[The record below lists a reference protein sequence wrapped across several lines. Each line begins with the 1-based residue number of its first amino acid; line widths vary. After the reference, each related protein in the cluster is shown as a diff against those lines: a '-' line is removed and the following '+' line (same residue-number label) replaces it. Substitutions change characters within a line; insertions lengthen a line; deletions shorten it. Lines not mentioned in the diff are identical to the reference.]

1 MKTIVLNSSLRQ
13 KVMIVY
19 TFLALFCNC
28 SSQPAAPREE
38 SITQQTTPA
47 ESRSIKLAIL
57 LDTSNSMDGLIDQ
70 AKSQLWSIVNE
81 LAKAKCDNTK
91 PELRIALYEYGN
103 SGLTPAEGY
112 IRMVTPLT
120 DDLDQ
125 ISDDLF
131 SLKTN
136 GGQEF
141 CGHVIQTAL
150 KELQWSTTSND
161 YQVIFIAGNEP
172 FTQGNVDF
180 RKSCTLATTKGV
192 VVNTIFCGGF
202 DEGVATKWKDGAILT
217 GGNYSSIEQDRK
229 TVYIETP
236 YDKDIVALND
246 KLNSTYVYYGSTGKS
261 KMELQS
267 KQDANASSYGTA
279 NAVKRTVS
287 KSSHVYKNTSWDLV
301 DASKE
306 KEFDMAKVESEQ
318 LPEEMKKMDE
328 PQRKAYI
335 AKKSAER
342 DQINKQISELN
353 KKREVYI
360 VQQQKNTAGEN
371 MLEGALLESIRGQA
385 KAKSFT
391 F

>member
-1 MKTIVLNSSLRQ
+1 MKPIALNRTIRQKAMIVLTL
-13 KVMIVY
+13 
-19 TFLALFCNC
+19 LAVFCNC
-28 SSQPAAPREE
+28 SSQPTVSRQEP
-38 SITQQTTPA
+38 TPQPVPTA
-47 ESRSIKLAIL
+47 SRSIKLAIL

-120 DDLDQ
+120 TDLDQ
-125 ISDDLF
+125 ISEDLF

-150 KELQWSTTSND
+150 KELQWSTTSDD

-172 FTQGNVDF
+172 FTQGNVDY
-180 RKSCTLATTKGV
+180 RKSCTLAKSKGV
-192 VVNTIFCGGF
+192 IVNTIYCGSF
-202 DEGVATKWKDGAILT
+202 DEGIATNWKDGAILT

-246 KLNSTYVYYGSTGKS
+246 KLNSTYVYYGSTGKE
-261 KMELQS
+261 KMMLQS
-267 KQDANASSYGTA
+267 KQDANASTYGTG

-328 PQRKAYI
+328 QQRKAYV

-353 KKREVYI
+353 KKREVYLA
-360 VQQQKNTAGEN
+360 QQQKNTAGEN